1 MAALATAMDILKL
14 LDRSNCRKC
23 GKPTCLAFAAAVSS
37 GQKQLGDCPRL
48 EAEVVERYGGS
59 AAGPTPKPDEIDGAV
74 ESLTRELATIDLSAA
89 AHRLG
94 ATFSGGR
101 LTLKC
106 LGRDFSID
114 AAGNI
119 FANVHVHPWIMVPVL
134 SYILGGAGVPP
145 SGSWVPFLELKG
157 GKERY
162 PLFEQRCEKPCKRLA
177 DADTDLFKGIVGVF
191 GRPVENRYG
200 SDISAVLKP
209 LARVPVLIRY
219 WKPEDGLDS
228 NLSFLFDTT
237 ATENLNIASLYIL
250 GTGLVLMFEKVALT
264 HGVRPRGC
272 ERM

>member
-23 GKPTCLAFAAAVSS
+23 GKPTCLAFAAAVA
-37 GQKQLGDCPRL
+37 GGKMQLGDCPKL
-48 EAEVVERYGGS
+48 EGELVERC
-59 AAGPTPKPDEIDGAV
+59 GPREPGPRSEPGDIEGAV
-74 ESLTRELATIDLSAA
+74 ESLTKELATIDLSAA

-94 ATFSGGR
+94 ASFSGGR

-119 FANVHVHPWIMVPVL
+119 FANIHVHPWIMVPVL

-145 SGSWVPFLELKG
+145 DGSWVPFRELKG

-177 DADTDLFKGIVGVF
+177 DADPNLFEAIVTVF
-191 GRPVENRYG
+191 GKPVENRYG

-209 LARVPVLIRY
+209 LPRVPVLIRY

-228 NLSFLFDTT
+228 NLSFLFDAT

-264 HGVRPRGC
+264 HGVQPTGL
-272 ERM
+272 